1 MLWVLQAARLGRW
14 EGVRVVSRERVGK
27 LSRALVEGATIW
39 SAVMA
44 QERGLSGRCR
54 AVAAGVRA
62 HRREERRLRLWGIL
76 PDHRHG
82 EGSLEVRAMMCDAR
96 GVGRG
101 A

>member
-1 MLWVLQAARLGRW
+1 M
-14 EGVRVVSRERVGK
+14 SRERVGK

-62 HRREERRLRLWGIL
+62 RRREKRRLRLWGIL

-82 EGSLEVRAMMCDAR
+82 EGRLEVRAVMCDAR
-96 GVGRG
+96 GVGREV
-101 A
+101 